1 MRADFASG
9 ASTQTGFRAP
19 QSYDMKFVIFLAKF
33 FCTQPT
39 QAMPTPA
46 QTPLARLIHNG
57 APAYRPLR
65 WWRWHPFLPSTF
77 CLKACTMY
85 LSTAAPRT
93 TAPRSWRTHVRT
105 AVLASVLPFTLGSAS
120 TAASA
125 QDGPQLN
132 LPRVELT
139 AGMHRIDAQ
148 VAQAQQERQTGLM
161 HRQNMPLHEGMLF
174 VFEQPATQCFWMKNT
189 LLPLSTAFVADD
201 GTIVNLADMQPQTLD
216 SHCSTKPV
224 RYVLEM
230 NQGWFSHKGI
240 KAGFKLSGA
249 PFKR

>member
-1 MRADFASG
+1 
-9 ASTQTGFRAP
+9 
-19 QSYDMKFVIFLAKF
+19 
-33 FCTQPT
+33 
-39 QAMPTPA
+39 MPDSQWHACVPA
-46 QTPLARLIHNG
+46 TVLVALLPL
-57 APAYRPLR
+57 PA
-65 WWRWHPFLPSTF
+65 STF

-85 LSTAAPRT
+85 LSTAASRT
-93 TAPRSWRTHVRT
+93 AASRSWRSHVRT
-105 AVLASVLPFTLGSAS
+105 AVLASVLPFTLA
-120 TAASA
+120 TASA

-132 LPRVELT
+132 LPRVELN

-148 VAQAQQERQTGLM
+148 VAQAPQERQTGLM

-216 SHCSTKPV
+216 SHCSSKPV

-230 NQGWFSHKGI
+230 NQGWFAQKGI